1 MNSLDDQIAWTGR
14 FNSSAPQDWELEV
27 LPIQTAIQKM
37 DGRLRIIWNP
47 KAFLACPG
55 VQDVYGRITK
65 PIEYAGRWQVVV
77 KGALDGEDTMILQ
90 LGSESDPKKPYRAVG
105 WWLVDYLQQ
114 VDTANRHQ
122 AEMMQ
127 KMLDEEVKAQQAAK
141 EKEQASRL
149 EYLTKLYTD
158 HCGIKALQ
166 FTGAKFAPPRSL
178 YVE

>member
-1 MNSLDDQIAWTGR
+1 MNTLDETLAWTGR
-14 FNSSAPQDWELEV
+14 FNRSAPQDWELEV
-27 LPIQTAIQKM
+27 LPIELALQKI
-37 DGRLRIIWNP
+37 DARLRIVWNP

-77 KGALDGEDTMILQ
+77 KGDLDGEDTMILQ

-114 VDTANRHQ
+114 VDTANKHQ
-122 AEMMQ
+122 AEMMRQ
-127 KMLDEEVKAQQAAK
+127 MLDEEFKAQQERKAVERAA
-141 EKEQASRL
+141 RL

-166 FTGAKFAPPRSL
+166 FTGAAFAPSPSS